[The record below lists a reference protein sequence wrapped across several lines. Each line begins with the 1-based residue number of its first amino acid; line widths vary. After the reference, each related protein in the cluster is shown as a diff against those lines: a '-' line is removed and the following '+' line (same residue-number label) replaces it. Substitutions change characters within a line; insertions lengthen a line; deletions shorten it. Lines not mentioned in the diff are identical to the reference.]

1 MGDCRVKLFSR
12 QPTQILDILKG
23 KRITGSV
30 RRRDE
35 IDPDLLVHIRKDLL
49 LGPPG
54 VVLLP
59 PKT

>member
-1 MGDCRVKLFSR
+1 MFSR